1 MRQFTCLTVTALSAM
16 TCRPAAAD
24 SLWLPSS
31 RSLFADRKARAVG
44 DIVTIVVVQAT
55 ATRHNAAHSTSKKL
69 ETDAGPGLG
78 LLSFFPDL
86 SLEAER
92 GDSGTGTSTET
103 TALTDRITAKVT
115 AVMPNGTL
123 RIEGRRSVKLKKDH
137 LECVVR
143 GLVRQEDIQFDNT
156 VLSSDVADLELVWTG
171 KGPINAKQRPG
182 LISRLLDLLW

>member
-1 MRQFTCLTVTALSAM
+1 MRQITSLTAMMLSTMICL
-16 TCRPAAAD
+16 PAAAD
-24 SLWLPSS
+24 SLWSPSS
-31 RSLFADRKARAVG
+31 RSLFADRKACAVG
-44 DIVTIVVVQAT
+44 DIVTIVIVQQT
-55 ATRHNAAHSTSKKL
+55 TTSHNAAHGTSKML
-69 ETDAGPGLG
+69 DVEAGPGLG

-92 GDSGTGTSTET
+92 SDSGTGTSTET

-123 RIEGRRSVKLKKDH
+123 RIEGTRSVTLKKDH

-143 GLVRQEDIQFDNT
+143 GLIRQEDVESDNT
-156 VLSSDVADLELVWTG
+156 VLSSEVADLELVWTG
-171 KGPINAKQRPG
+171 KGPIDAKQRPG